1 MERGDAAG
9 VHIFCTKLRHRG
21 EGRSSTF
28 VPDVEGN
35 LAQDKRAAERTELSQ
50 NHRYKMVQNVPGGS
64 GTCLLERA
72 LG

>member
-1 MERGDAAG
+1 MERGDATG
-9 VHIFCTKLRHRG
+9 VHVFSTKLRHRG

-35 LAQDKRAAERTELSQ
+35 LARDKRAVERTELSED
-50 NHRYKMVQNVPGGS
+50 HRYKNVPGGS
-64 GTCLLERA
+64 GTRILENM